1 MVESNG
7 STAAAR
13 SSRALPSDGPLNLR
27 VEYEQAS
34 REIILSF
41 NLPDLSKKVLRRRG
55 IDSRVDHVVEFV
67 VECLHEACALVAED
81 TGRDRH
87 DDRTSKGFLRWRRAR
102 NLIIERVAEEGPEG
116 ARAIDI
122 ENALQILFG
131 DYTISFY
138 SARDGIG
145 QPDLSGSATKRSV
158 VDEMQLQIAGI
169 DGEGPTRLAILYEA
183 DELGLQR
190 CAAGVLASTHDW
202 HWMVTAFKRDEEEG
216 LVGAGGEKPGRRH
229 PSYDEQPVSDL
240 PQLRPKEK
248 RDKDFGADES

>member
-1 MVESNG
+1 M
-7 STAAAR
+7 
-13 SSRALPSDGPLNLR
+13 
-27 VEYEQAS
+27 
-34 REIILSF
+34 SF
-41 NLPDLSKKVLRRRG
+41 DLPDLSKKVLRRRG
-55 IDSRVDHVVEFV
+55 IDSRVDPVVEFV

-169 DGEGPTRLAILYEA
+169 DGKGPTRLAILYEA
-183 DELGLQR
+183 DELGLQ
-190 CAAGVLASTHDW
+190 
-202 HWMVTAFKRDEEEG
+202 
-216 LVGAGGEKPGRRH
+216 GARWGYLLRH
-229 PSYDEQPVSDL
+229 TT
-240 PQLRPKEK
+240 
-248 RDKDFGADES
+248 GTGW

>member
-1 MVESNG
+1 MSIRSN
-7 STAAAR
+7 R
-13 SSRALPSDGPLNLR
+13 RALLSDAQLNLR
-27 VEYEQAS
+27 AENEQPS

-41 NLPDLSKKVLRRRG
+41 DLPDLSKKSLRRRG
-55 IDSRVDHVVEFV
+55 IDPRFDQVVEFI

-87 DDRTSKGFLRWRRAR
+87 DDRTSQGFLRWRRAR
-102 NLIIERVAEEGPEG
+102 NLIIERVAEEGPDG

-122 ENALQILFG
+122 ENALQIHFG

-145 QPDLSGSATKRSV
+145 QPDLSGSATKRNV

-169 DGEGPTRLAILYEA
+169 NGKGPTRLAILYEA

-190 CAAGVLASTHDW
+190 CAVGVLASPHDW
-202 HWMVTAFKRDEEEG
+202 HWEVAAFKRDEEEG
-216 LVGAGGEKPGRRH
+216 LVGSGGAKPVPRH
-229 PSYDEQPVSDL
+229 PAYDEQPVSDL